1 LKIKEEVRR
10 MRKSIVLVGIL
21 ALGLILLAGCRQ
33 RPKKVE
39 LEKKE
44 PGEAIYEET
53 VLLEE
58 PEIVEAPPVAQAPPV
73 QEPTPVE
80 DPVEGKINPAPQRG
94 ARVNINTASAKE
106 LEKIPGVGPAKAQA
120 IIAGRLYATIEDL
133 DRVPGIGIKTIE
145 RLKPYITCE

>member
-1 LKIKEEVRR
+1 

-58 PEIVEAPPVAQAPPV
+58 PEIVEAPPVVQTSPSP
-73 QEPTPVE
+73 QEPIPVE
-80 DPVEGKINPAPQRG
+80 DPIEGKINPAPQRG